1 MLDDKHLAYGG
12 ASQTSPAGD
21 AADSAAL
28 DDGAQSSASGTPHHE
43 APGFALPHHSL
54 ELGSGPAIIGD
65 AHAAPVNGHALD
77 GQPLNAFGIAPNF
90 GDLYALAAGP
100 GPSDHQAPGSSPS
113 DHHAPAPACDASVV
127 SGGGDGLFWSYNAV
141 SGLQLFAAAG
151 HLVNG
156 PGNGGFALDVLPSGA
171 WELQFGGTDLKI
183 GSGFHAAWM
192 EHGPSAALNQ
202 LPGAPPAGNVDVTLD
217 TPQTYDGSAG
227 NENIS
232 GSSGRDIFV
241 GGPNDYM
248 NGEGGLNCAAY
259 AGPDA
264 VLIDLQHGHGYGGN
278 AAGNSYVNM
287 EQGRGSE
294 AGSVLIGNSDGSDL
308 KSGGADSVLIS
319 TGGTGP
325 NAVGVTDELRPDG
338 PNCLLVATVG
348 TNNVV
353 FDPTHGWQLGD
364 AETMV
369 GFNPAS
375 GDCLNLTA
383 AVQNWVQGQSNIAD
397 YVKLVDASDGT
408 HVMFD
413 PTGHIAT
420 TGGTEVI
427 DLALDHGLNV
437 QQLYAHH
444 NIAI

>member
-1 MLDDKHLAYGG
+1 MLDDKHLAYRG
-12 ASQTSPAGD
+12 ASQTSQASD
-21 AADSAAL
+21 AADPAAL
-28 DDGAQSSASGTPHHE
+28 DDEAQSGASGTSHHE

-54 ELGSGPAIIGD
+54 ELGSGPAIIGE
-65 AHAAPVNGHALD
+65 AHAAHVDGHAAD
-77 GQPLNAFGIAPNF
+77 GQPLTFGFPPYL
-90 GDLYALAAGP
+90 GDLPALSGAGSGPSEHHGP
-100 GPSDHQAPGSSPS
+100 G
-113 DHHAPAPACDASVV
+113 PACDASVV
-127 SGGGDGLFWSYNAV
+127 TGGGDGLFWSYNAV

-227 NENIS
+227 NENIF
-232 GSSGRDIFV
+232 GSSGRDIIV

-259 AGPDA
+259 TGSDP

-278 AAGNSYVNM
+278 AAGDSYVNM
-287 EQGRGSE
+287 EQARGSAE
-294 AGSVLIGNSDGSDL
+294 GSVLIGNSDGSDL

-325 NAVGVTDELRPDG
+325 NAIGVTDELRPDG

-369 GFNPAS
+369 GFNPAT

-383 AVQNWVQGQSNIAD
+383 AAQNWVQGQSNIAD

-427 DLALDHGLNV
+427 DLALDRGLNV
-437 QQLYAHH
+437 QQLYANH

>member
-1 MLDDKHLAYGG
+1 MLDDKHLADDS
-12 ASQTSPAGD
+12 ASKTMQASD
-21 AADSAAL
+21 AADPAL
-28 DDGAQSSASGTPHHE
+28 DGEAQRGAAGASHHE
-43 APGFALPHHSL
+43 ASGFALTHHGL
-54 ELGSGPAIIGD
+54 EPGNGPAIIGAAPAAHVD
-65 AHAAPVNGHALD
+65 GHAADGH
-77 GQPLNAFGIAPNF
+77 PLNTFGFAPYF
-90 GDLYALAAGP
+90 ADLYALAGSRSA
-100 GPSDHQAPGSSPS
+100 DHQAAGSAPS
-113 DHHAPAPACDASVV
+113 DHHGPEPACDASMVT
-127 SGGGDGLFWSYNAV
+127 GGGDGLFWSYNAV

-183 GSGFHAAWM
+183 GAGFHAAWM

-202 LPGAPPAGNVDVTLD
+202 PPGALPAGNVDVTLD

-227 NENIS
+227 NENIF
-232 GSSGRDIFV
+232 GSSGRDIIV

-259 AGPDA
+259 SGSDP

-278 AAGNSYVNM
+278 AAGDSYVNM
-287 EQGRGSE
+287 EQARGSE

-325 NAVGVTDELRPDG
+325 NAIGVTDELRPDG

-369 GFNPAS
+369 GFNPAT

-413 PTGHIAT
+413 PTGHVAS

-427 DLALDHGLNV
+427 DLALDHGLSV
-437 QQLYAHH
+437 QQLYANH